1 MVEERGERLLVGVV
15 GMPGSGKS
23 IVSDVARELGF
34 QVIVM
39 GDAVRAEAQRRG
51 IDPTGEAMRRLM
63 LELRAKRGPAV
74 VAELCFP
81 LIEKAGQLVLIEGIR
96 SLHEVEAFQERYGRL
111 RLIAV
116 HSSPKT
122 RFKRLR
128 ARGRPD
134 DPSNWEEFCERDKTE
149 LSVGIGSAI
158 ALADFVLVN
167 EGSIEEL
174 KEGAR
179 ELLRGLVEEWRARA

>member
-1 MVEERGERLLVGVV
+1 MTEKRGERLLVGVV

-23 IVSDVARELGF
+23 IVSDVAREMGF

-51 IDPTGEAMRRLM
+51 LEPTGEAMRNLM
-63 LELRAKRGPAV
+63 LKLRAERGPTV

-81 LIEKAGQLVLIEGIR
+81 LVDSAGELVLIEGIR
-96 SLHEVEAFQERYGRL
+96 SLHEVKAFRERYGRL
-111 RLIAV
+111 HLIAV
-116 HSSPKT
+116 HSSPRT
-122 RFKRLR
+122 RFKRLI

-134 DPSNWEEFCERDKTE
+134 DPSDWEEFCKRDKTE

-158 ALADFVLVN
+158 ALADHVLVN
-167 EGSIEEL
+167 EGPVEEL
-174 KEGAR
+174 REEAR
-179 ELLRGLVEEWRARA
+179 RLLRRLVEEWRARE

>member
-1 MVEERGERLLVGVV
+1 MTEKRGERLLVGVV

-23 IVSDVARELGF
+23 IVSDVAREMGF

-51 IDPTGEAMRRLM
+51 LEPTGEAMRNLM
-63 LELRAKRGPAV
+63 LKLRAERGPTV

-81 LIEKAGQLVLIEGIR
+81 LVDSAGELVLIEGIR
-96 SLHEVEAFQERYGRL
+96 SLHEVEAFRERYGRL
-111 RLIAV
+111 HLIAV
-116 HSSPKT
+116 HSSPRT
-122 RFKRLR
+122 RFKRLI

-134 DPSNWEEFCERDKTE
+134 DPSDWEEFCKRDKTE

-158 ALADFVLVN
+158 ALADHVLVN
-167 EGSIEEL
+167 EGPVEEL
-174 KEGAR
+174 REEAR
-179 ELLRGLVEEWRARA
+179 RLLRRLVEEWRARE